1 MSLAPGSH
9 LGPYE
14 VLALIG
20 AGGMGQVYRARD
32 PRLDR
37 EVAIKVLPHDRVAD
51 ESRRQRFIQEAK
63 AASALNHPHI
73 VTIHEIESAGDRD
86 FIVMEYVRGR
96 SLDTAIP
103 RGGMR
108 LGELLRIVIPVADAL
123 AGAHARGIVH
133 RDLKPANV
141 MIGSDGA
148 VKVLDF
154 GLAKRVGRGD
164 ASDETTFTLEA
175 DPALSLP
182 GTIAGTAAYMSPEQA
197 TGGTVDTRSDIFSFG
212 AMLYEM
218 ATGARPFGG
227 TTVADTLAAVIQ
239 AQPKPP
245 TVAVPGLPRE
255 LERLILR
262 CLRKEPD
269 RRYQTIRDVSLELQ
283 EIKEESDSGRLP
295 APIPARAQP
304 RRGFLIA
311 AVVVAAV
318 TIVTAVVATI
328 VIVWKPDGPP
338 PRLVPLTALTGL
350 EWQPSLSPDGEQV
363 AFQWGGEK
371 GEKQYNADIYL
382 KLVGSSE
389 WRRLTTD
396 AAYDEAPAWSPDG
409 REIAFLREQQD
420 NSALYAVSPITG
432 AERKI
437 ADLGSGFWGGTSW
450 SADGRWLAVTRGI
463 PGQGGRIHLA
473 PAQGGDLRTLTTTKP
488 PTFPAS
494 PSFSP
499 DGRALAF
506 MTCTQL
512 LRCSLEV
519 LALDATLEP
528 AGAARTVLKDLLV
541 DKPGTAWTRDGR
553 SLIYTNANYLWRVSV
568 AGDNPPERLELAGF
582 GAFSPTVAAH
592 RLAFVFQRDT
602 ISQHPIDTTYTSPP
616 VLASSFWDVDVQ
628 FSPDG
633 QRLVFGSSRAGAGF
647 EIWTARQDGTGAR
660 QLLRGPGNW
669 QGSPSFSP
677 DGRRVAF
684 DSRQDDGSW
693 RIFVVDADGGV
704 PRLLT
709 TEAGD
714 ENQPEWS
721 RDGRWIYY
729 TSDQKA
735 GRNVWRISAA
745 GGRAEQLTTSGTG
758 YRVRVSPDGRDLL
771 YTPLVPPGRESVTP
785 LLAIP
790 VAGGAPRQVLPCVSG
805 FTANAVGVYY
815 TACGPGPDREVHV
828 VEAATTRDSVIGR
841 TRDTAFGP
849 MPPAV
854 SPDGK
859 SVLVARSELTRD
871 LMLIEN
877 FR

>member
-1 MSLAPGSH
+1 
-9 LGPYE
+9 
-14 VLALIG
+14 
-20 AGGMGQVYRARD
+20 MGEVYRARD
-32 PRLDR
+32 SRLDR
-37 EVAIKVLPHDRVAD
+37 EVAIKVLPHDRLAD
-51 ESRRQRFIQEAK
+51 ESRRQRFVQEAK

-73 VTIHEIESAGDRD
+73 VTIHEIESAGDRE

-96 SLDTAIP
+96 SLDAAIP

-108 LGELLRIVIPVADAL
+108 LGELLRIAIPVAEAL
-123 AGAHARGIVH
+123 AAAHARGIVH

-141 MIGSDGA
+141 MIGTDNA

-154 GLAKRVGRGD
+154 GLAKRAGRADG
-164 ASDETTFTLEA
+164 SDETTFTLEA

-182 GTIAGTAAYMSPEQA
+182 GTIVGTAAYMPPEQA
-197 TGGTVDTRSDIFSFG
+197 TGDTVDARSDIFSFG

-227 TTVADTLAAVIQ
+227 TSVAETRAAVIQ

-245 TVAVPGLPRE
+245 TAVVPGLPRE

-283 EIKEESDSGRLP
+283 EIKEESDSGRLS
-295 APIPARAQP
+295 APVSAARNLPQ
-304 RRGFLIA
+304 RGRLIA
-311 AVVVAAV
+311 AAVVAAV
-318 TIVTAVVATI
+318 ALATAVVATI
-328 VIVWKPDGPP
+328 VIVRKPDGPP
-338 PRLVPLTALTGL
+338 PRLVPVTALTGL
-350 EWQPSLSPDGEQV
+350 EWQPTLSADGEQV
-363 AFQWGGEK
+363 AFQWN
-371 GEKQYNADIYL
+371 GEKQDNNDIYL

-389 WRRLTTD
+389 WRRLTSD
-396 AAYDEAPAWSPDG
+396 AGDDFAPAWSPDG
-409 REIAFLREQQD
+409 REIAFLRARQD
-420 NSALYAVSPITG
+420 DSALYAVSPITG
-432 AERKI
+432 AEHKI
-437 ADLGSGFWGGTSW
+437 ADLGSGVWGGTSW
-450 SADGRWLAVTRGI
+450 SADSRWLAVTRRI
-463 PGQGGRIHLA
+463 PGQGGKIHLA
-473 PAQGGDLRTLTTTKP
+473 PAQGGDLRTLTTTKD
-488 PTFPAS
+488 PTFPGS

-512 LRCSLEV
+512 LRCSLDV
-519 LALDATLEP
+519 LTLDAALEP
-528 AGAARTVLKDLLV
+528 TGAARTVLKDLIV
-541 DKPGTAWTRDGR
+541 DKPGIAWTRDGR
-553 SLIYTNANYLWRVSV
+553 SLIHTNAGYLWRVPV
-568 AGDNPPERLELAGF
+568 AGDNPPVRLELAGL
-582 GAFSPTVAAH
+582 GAFSPAVAAH
-592 RLAFVFQRDT
+592 RLAFVFQRDQ
-602 ISQHPIDTTYTSPP
+602 ISQHPLDMTFTSPP
-616 VLASSFWDVDVQ
+616 VLASSFWDIDVE

-633 QRLVFGSSRAGAGF
+633 HRLVFASSRAGAGM
-647 EIWTARQDGTGAR
+647 EIWTARADGTGAR
-660 QLLRGPGNW
+660 QLLHGPGSW

-693 RIFVVDADGGV
+693 SIFVVDGDGGV

-709 TEAGD
+709 TDVGD
-714 ENQPEWS
+714 EHQPVWS

-735 GRNVWRISAA
+735 VRNVWRISSA
-745 GGRAEQLTTSGTG
+745 GGRGEQLTTSGTG
-758 YRVRVSPDGRDLL
+758 YRVQVSPDGRELL

-790 VAGGAPRQVLPCVSG
+790 VAGGAPRQVLPCVAA
-805 FTANAVGVYY
+805 FAANSSGVYY
-815 TACGPGPDREVHV
+815 TACGPGPERDVHLV
-828 VEAATTRDSVIGR
+828 GSAMTRDSVIGR
-841 TRDTAFGP
+841 TRDTGFGQ

-859 SVLVARSELTRD
+859 SVLVSRSEWTRD
-871 LMLIEN
+871 LMMIDN